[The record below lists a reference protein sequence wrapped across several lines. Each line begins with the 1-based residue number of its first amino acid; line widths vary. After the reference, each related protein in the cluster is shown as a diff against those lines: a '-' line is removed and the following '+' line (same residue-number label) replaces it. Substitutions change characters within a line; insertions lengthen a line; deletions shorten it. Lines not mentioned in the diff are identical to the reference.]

1 MAKGK
6 YFPVV
11 IGHYLTGIKPTEK
24 LVFTTLCWYANNET
38 NVSFPSVETIAERSC
53 IKPRQTQKI
62 LRTLEKIGLIKRVKN
77 SLGGRNKETTHY
89 KVNLT
94 HPLISKNIVGR
105 GASQNTPTDALMEPK
120 PCTAI
125 ADTPVIENTQTND
138 ELYITKTVDDL
149 NNEYGEKWKWDF
161 ETTMK
166 VVDDLNIQIRP
177 EGEPAGN
184 VVDRIIKLCRKGANG
199 I

>member
-11 IGHYLTGIKPTEK
+11 VGHYLTGVKPTEK

-62 LRTLEKIGLIKRVKN
+62 LRALEKIGLIMRVKN

-89 KVNLT
+89 KINLT
-94 HPLISKNIVGR
+94 HPLISKNTVGR
-105 GASQNTPTDALMEPK
+105 DVSQNTPTDALMEPK
-120 PCTAI
+120 PCTAT
-125 ADTPVIENTQTND
+125 ADTPVIERTQTNE

-149 NNEYGEKWKWDF
+149 NNEYGKNWKWDF
-161 ETTMK
+161 NSTMQ
-166 VVDDLNIQIRP
+166 VARDLNVP
-177 EGEPAGN
+177 PLPGEPCGSLA
-184 VVDRIIKLCRKGANG
+184 DRIIQLCRKGVDG
-199 I
+199 F